1 MNLNTIT
8 LDYCKI
14 NPQHILHLPV
24 QSIPQVRVDELFLY
38 RLLWFVGRLESIEN
52 ELRYLRDENTA
63 LKKEAAVREAKLQA
77 NIRSIKTFWSP
88 ELKKERNARKEEQLR
103 AGL

>member
-1 MNLNTIT
+1 MISALWI
-8 LDYCKI
+8 I
-14 NPQHILHLPV
+14 
-24 QSIPQVRVDELFLY
+24 
-38 RLLWFVGRLESIEN
+38 LWFLGINGTDLGWSSIIQLKPKLTSGRLESIEN
-52 ELRYLRDENTA
+52 ELRYLRDENSA

>member
-1 MNLNTIT
+1 MVLGYKWDIFG
-8 LDYCKI
+8 LVI
-14 NPQHILHLPV
+14 NHSV
-24 QSIPQVRVDELFLY
+24 ETKVTFS
-38 RLLWFVGRLESIEN
+38 GRLESIEN
-52 ELRYLRDENTA
+52 ELRYLRDENSA

>member
-1 MNLNTIT
+1 MVLGQNLCRG
-8 LDYCKI
+8 LVI
-14 NPQHILHLPV
+14 NHSV
-24 QSIPQVRVDELFLY
+24 ETKVNFYYFS
-38 RLLWFVGRLESIEN
+38 GRLESIEN

>member
-1 MNLNTIT
+1 MVLGQNWGRELI
-8 LDYCKI
+8 I
-14 NPQHILHLPV
+14 NHSV
-24 QSIPQVRVDELFLY
+24 QTKVNSYGLS
-38 RLLWFVGRLESIEN
+38 GRLESIEN